1 MSSLPYFDLADYL
14 PAAPSSAAD
23 WSAVPGDGGC
33 HTTAYGLSASASR
46 SHYAQPT
53 SLLMGDSLQR
63 MYLSVWLRDG
73 VEIGAGRSATRVG
86 RNDVAVF
93 LNAGDPMLARFGGD
107 NHHVVLTLRPELLH
121 QLAQT
126 QAEPFLARLRRAG
139 RVKAEAGQARVLRAA
154 HELEAV
160 LLDAAS
166 SALLREAKS
175 LELLAL
181 MLQAGTADTQPDMP
195 SGRQLAQLR
204 QARELLLQELAHAP
218 TIDALARAC
227 GLNAFALKQGFKR
240 VFGLSVHALYQ
251 QERMRHAWH
260 LIESGQAHATEA
272 GRLVGYSNPSHFG
285 AAFRKAFGILPGQL
299 KRRAAVSAHH

>member
-1 MSSLPYFDLADYL
+1 MSSLPIFDLADFL
-14 PAAPSSAAD
+14 PAASDAPAD
-23 WSAVPGDGGC
+23 WSSVPGGGGC
-33 HTTAYGLSASASR
+33 HTTAYGLSASASH

-53 SLLMGDSLQR
+53 SLLMCDSLQR

-73 VEIGAGRSATRVG
+73 VSIGAGRSALRVG
-86 RNDVAVF
+86 RHDVAAF
-93 LNAGDPMLARFGGD
+93 LTEEPVLARFGGH

-121 QLAQT
+121 ELAQG
-126 QAEPFLARLRRAG
+126 QAEPFLARLDRAG
-139 RVKAEAGQARVLRAA
+139 RMKAEAGQARVLRAA
-154 HELEAV
+154 HELEAA
-160 LLDAAS
+160 LLDTAS

-181 MLQAGTADTQPDMP
+181 MLAADAPQDMP
-195 SGRQLAQLR
+195 SGRQLARLR
-204 QARELLLQELAHAP
+204 QARELLLQDLAHAP
-218 TIDALARAC
+218 TIDELARAC

-251 QERMRHAWH
+251 QERMRHAWQ

-285 AAFRKAFGILPGQL
+285 AAFRKAFGVLPGQL
-299 KRRAAVSAHH
+299 KRRAAVAMPR